1 MKITVKAK
9 TGAKTE
15 KVEQLDSKSFKV
27 SVKAS
32 PIEGKANEAIIRAL
46 AEHFDIARSR
56 IVLVSGQT
64 SKQKVFE
71 IE

>member
-1 MKITVKAK
+1 MRITVKAK
-9 TGAKTE
+9 TQAKTE

-27 SVKAS
+27 SVKES
-32 PIEGKANEAIIRAL
+32 PIEGKANKAIVRAI

-64 SKQKVFE
+64 SKQKVFD